1 MGLSIQCV
9 QKISRKPIIS
19 NLLIRMHVCVS
30 GVQKCQVFLKFCA
43 RKKWMMSKFGKAK
56 LCTGCFLENF
66 FNSVLQ
72 GTCWEAFVHF
82 VVVFI
87 CCYVVVVLSLVSPSL
102 FLIVDTQVFQ
112 MGIKRSQLTLKN
124 LTRTFCLG
132 FLIGLPSAI
141 ESLTSF
147 SEIISFFNLLS

>member
-9 QKISRKPIIS
+9 QKISRKPIIY
-19 NLLIRMHVCVS
+19 NPLIRMHVCVS
-30 GVQKCQVFLKFCA
+30 GGQKFQVFLKFCA

-72 GTCWEAFVHF
+72 GTFQEAFVLF

-102 FLIVDTQVFQ
+102 FLIMDTAEVFQ
-112 MGIKRSQLTLKN
+112 MGVKRSQLTLKN

-132 FLIGLPSAI
+132 FLIWF
-141 ESLTSF
+141 TF
-147 SEIISFFNLLS
+147 SDRIVDIILGNNLLL